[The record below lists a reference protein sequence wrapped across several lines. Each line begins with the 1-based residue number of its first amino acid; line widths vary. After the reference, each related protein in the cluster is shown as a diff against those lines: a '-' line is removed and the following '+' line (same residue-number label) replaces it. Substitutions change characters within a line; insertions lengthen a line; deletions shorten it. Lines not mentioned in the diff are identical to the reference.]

1 MTVPPDP
8 YASPPPPVQ
17 PGSGGYAPA
26 PPAPAPPAPAPP
38 SAPAPA
44 SAPVGDY
51 RMSEPPISP
60 TAGDPR
66 GPILALR
73 DEVAK
78 VVVGQEGTLSG
89 LVAALLVKGH
99 ILLEGVP
106 GTAKTLLVKAVS
118 AALDLDFKRLQ
129 FTPDL
134 MPSDVI
140 GQIIFEPKDG
150 TFRFRKGPVFT
161 NLLLADE
168 INRTPPK
175 TQAALLES
183 MEERQVTIEGS
194 THPLPDPFVV
204 VATQN
209 PVEYEG
215 TYPLPEAQLDRF
227 LFKLQVGYPSFEQE
241 TEVLA
246 RHDRGLDPHDIAS
259 TGIRAVANAA
269 DLVLA
274 RQHIDQIRV
283 EHEVLSYIVMLVR
296 ATRESPSLV
305 LGVSPRGG
313 TGLLHASKAWA
324 WLAGRD
330 YVTPDEVKAVT
341 KPALRHR
348 IQVRPELE
356 LEGASAD
363 SILDGILASVPV
375 PR

>member
-1 MTVPPDP
+1 MAMPPEYGSQDP
-8 YASPPPPVQ
+8 YAQPPGQ
-17 PGSGGYAPA
+17 PGPAQPGQPPPA
-26 PPAPAPPAPAPP
+26 PPAPPPPMTPAQAAALDGQRSGGDARAP
-38 SAPAPA
+38 
-44 SAPVGDY
+44 
-51 RMSEPPISP
+51 IH
-60 TAGDPR
+60 
-66 GPILALR
+66 ALR

-89 LVAALLVKGH
+89 LVAALLVNGH

-106 GTAKTLLVKAVS
+106 GTAKTLLVKTVA
-118 AALDLDFKRLQ
+118 AALDLQFKRVQ

-140 GQIIFEPKDG
+140 GQLIFEPNKG
-150 TFRFRKGPVFT
+150 SFRFREGPVFT

-183 MEERQVTIEGS
+183 MEERQVTIEGEA
-194 THPLPDPFVV
+194 HALPDPFIV

-246 RHDRGLDPHDIAS
+246 RHDRGLNPHDIAG

-269 DLVLA
+269 DLRAA
-274 RQHIDQIRV
+274 RLEIDRIRV
-283 EHEVLSYIVMLVR
+283 EAPVLGYMVAVVR
-296 ATRESPSLV
+296 ATRESPSLG
-305 LGVSPRGG
+305 LGVSPRGA
-313 TGLLHASKAWA
+313 TALLHASKAWA

-330 YVTPDEVKAVT
+330 YVTPDEVKAIA

-348 IQVRPELE
+348 LQLRPELE
-356 LEGASAD
+356 LEGVTSD
-363 SILDGILASVPV
+363 SVLDGILASVPV

>member
-1 MTVPPDP
+1 MTVPPEPYPDP
-8 YASPPPPVQ
+8 SY
-17 PGSGGYAPA
+17 A
-26 PPAPAPPAPAPP
+26 PPAAPTYSPP
-38 SAPAPA
+38 SQSGPQPAHPG
-44 SAPVGDY
+44 PPPGDY
-51 RMSEPPISP
+51 RMSEPAAGPSS
-60 TAGDPR
+60 GDPR
-66 GPILALR
+66 RPILSLR

-106 GTAKTLLVKAVS
+106 GTAKTLLVKAVA

-140 GQIIFEPKDG
+140 GQIIFEPKDAS
-150 TFRFRKGPVFT
+150 FRFRQGPVFT

-175 TQAALLES
+175 TQSSLLES
-183 MEERQVTIEGS
+183 MEERQVTIEGK
-194 THPLPDPFVV
+194 THRLPDPFVV

-227 LFKLQVGYPSFEQE
+227 LFKLQVGYPTFEQE

-246 RHDRGLDPHDIAS
+246 RHDRGLDPHDIDA
-259 TGIRAVANAA
+259 TGIRAVANAS
-269 DLVLA
+269 DLALA
-274 RQHIDQIRV
+274 RQHISRIRV
-283 EHEVLSYIVMLVR
+283 EPPVLAYMVSLVR
-296 ATRESPSLV
+296 ATRESPSLS

-313 TGLLHASKAWA
+313 TALLHASKAWA
-324 WLAGRD
+324 WLAGRE
-330 YVTPDEVKAVT
+330 YVTPDEVKAVV

-356 LEGASAD
+356 LEGATPD
-363 SILDGILASVPV
+363 GVLDGILASVPV

>member
-1 MTVPPDP
+1 MALPPESTPALSDP
-8 YASPPPPVQ
+8 DRDRD
-17 PGSGGYAPA
+17 PG
-26 PPAPAPPAPAPP
+26 
-38 SAPAPA
+38 
-44 SAPVGDY
+44 
-51 RMSEPPISP
+51 R
-60 TAGDPR
+60 DPR

-78 VVVGQEGTLSG
+78 VVVGQDGTLSG

-99 ILLEGVP
+99 VLLEGVP
-106 GTAKTLLVKAVS
+106 GTAKTLLVKAVA
-118 AALDLDFKRLQ
+118 AALDLDTKRLQ

-140 GQIIFEPKDG
+140 GQVIFEPKEA
-150 TFRFRKGPVFT
+150 TFRFRQGPVFT

-183 MEERQVTIEGS
+183 MEERQVSIEGR
-194 THPLPDPFVV
+194 THPLPDPFIV

-227 LFKLQVGYPSFEQE
+227 LFKLQVGYPTFEQE
-241 TEVLA
+241 QEMLA
-246 RHDRGLDPHDIAS
+246 RHDRGLDPHDVVAS
-259 TGIRAVANAA
+259 GVRPVATAA
-269 DLVLA
+269 DLTAARRQIEQLRVEAPVLA
-274 RQHIDQIRV
+274 YAV
-283 EHEVLSYIVMLVR
+283 ALVR
-296 ATRESPSLV
+296 ATRDSPSV
-305 LGVSPRGG
+305 TLGVSPRGA
-313 TGLLHASKAWA
+313 TALLHAAKAWA

-330 YVTPDEVKAVT
+330 YVTPDEVKAVA

-348 IQVRPELE
+348 ILLRPELE
-356 LEGASAD
+356 LEGATAD
-363 SILDGILASVPV
+363 GVLDGILAAVPV